1 MDADVTLT
9 VGTRAYARLILDERK
24 DVLALPPNVVH
35 RAGENYY
42 VYCEDENGLKSVR
55 YIKTG
60 LVGSKYVEIVEG
72 LAEGEM
78 VIRK

>member
-1 MDADVTLT
+1 M
-9 VGTRAYARLILDERK
+9 
-24 DVLALPPNVVH
+24 VH
-35 RAGENYY
+35 RAGEDYY

-60 LVGSKYVEIVEG
+60 LVGSEYVEIVEG